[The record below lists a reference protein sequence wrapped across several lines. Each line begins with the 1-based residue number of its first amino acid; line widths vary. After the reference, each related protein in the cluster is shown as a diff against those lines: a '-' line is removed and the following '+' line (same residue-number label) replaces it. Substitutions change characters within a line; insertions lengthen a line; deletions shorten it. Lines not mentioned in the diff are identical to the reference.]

1 MIAQLKAS
9 TESLYD
15 AFSTYPGNPQMEGSP
30 LYTDLDNWNRQL
42 YSKPL
47 KQLTAEDLSLYIG
60 KAMTTWGDL
69 NDFKHFLPRIME
81 LTAVYDAPLSIGTIF
96 HKLEYANWC
105 TWSELEKKAI
115 QEFMIALWNDLL
127 KQSSKEAERI
137 FAEYFSSLACYYP
150 DIDELLKLWDS
161 DIGLASTKHL
171 ANFIFDENEALFVKG
186 IFGTLQIDSEKMI
199 KLRHWLLSDRTINRL
214 EAAFYKYELEPFS
227 ETISWA
233 EKILSDERK
242 SRH

>member
-15 AFSTYPGNPQMEGSP
+15 AFSTYPGNPQMDGSP
-30 LYTDLDNWNRQL
+30 LYTDLDICNKQL

-47 KQLTAEDLSLYIG
+47 KQLTAEDLCVYVG
-60 KAMTTWGDL
+60 KAMTTWGNLD
-69 NDFKHFLPRIME
+69 DFKHFLPRIME
-81 LTAVYDAPLSIGTIF
+81 LTAVYDSQLPAGTVF

-105 TWSELEKKAI
+105 TWPELEKKAI

-127 KQSSKEAERI
+127 KQLSKEAERI

-150 DIDELLKLWDS
+150 YIDELLKLWDG
-161 DIGLASTKHL
+161 DTGLASTKHL

-186 IFGTLQIDSEKMI
+186 TFGALQIDSEKMI
-199 KLRHWLLSDRTINRL
+199 KLRHWLLSYSTINRL
-214 EAAFYKYELEPFS
+214 EAAFFKYELEPFS

-242 SRH
+242 NRH